1 MEMKNNPGN
10 TYSMCTF
17 EHFNISYCVVH
28 GSKFAQ
34 RDCIVSLSLATRDRR
49 GADVELCRARR
60 DRRSFRVYARVE
72 DGTYGRALASRRLT
86 TVLVVRISRS
96 PVRTVCELATLVH
109 HVGCLHAMPW
119 AWRKA
124 HSLRRLRRTLI
135 RRVAPR
141 SRAPPLTL
149 AARPR
154 TTHPSARWAP
164 LRPMPW
170 RSGAPRRRH

>member
-49 GADVELCRARR
+49 VRVELCRAREAPPFVSR
-60 DRRSFRVYARVE
+60 LESR
-72 DGTYGRALASRRLT
+72 GRYVRPGVSVPAPYY
-86 TVLVVRISRS
+86 VLVVRISRS
-96 PVRTVCELATLVH
+96 PVRTVCGLATLVY
-109 HVGCLHAMPW
+109 HVGCLHALGLAQGAQSAPP
-119 AWRKA
+119 APYSHPSRCTA
-124 HSLRRLRRTLI
+124 LSRT
-135 RRVAPR
+135 
-141 SRAPPLTL
+141 PLTL

>member
-34 RDCIVSLSLATRDRR
+34 RDCIVSLSLADSRPPRCRR
-49 GADVELCRARR
+49 
-60 DRRSFRVYARVE
+60 
-72 DGTYGRALASRRLT
+72 RALSSSTGPPFVSRLRESRGRYVRPGVSVPAPYY
-86 TVLVVRISRS
+86 VLVVRISRS
-96 PVRTVCELATLVH
+96 PVRTVCGLATLVWPTS
-109 HVGCLHAMPW
+109 AASMTW

>member
-49 GADVELCRARR
+49 VRVELCRAREAPPFVSR
-60 DRRSFRVYARVE
+60 LESR
-72 DGTYGRALASRRLT
+72 GRYVRPGVSVPAPYY
-86 TVLVVRISRS
+86 VLVVRISRS
-96 PVRTVCELATLVH
+96 PVRTVCGLATLVWPTS
-109 HVGCLHAMPW
+109 AASMTW

>member
-1 MEMKNNPGN
+1 MAANLHSE
-10 TYSMCTF
+10 
-17 EHFNISYCVVH
+17 
-28 GSKFAQ
+28 
-34 RDCIVSLSLATRDRR
+34 IVSSLYLSRLATAACVSSSRTAVRFAFR
-49 GADVELCRARR
+49 ES
-60 DRRSFRVYARVE
+60 RS
-72 DGTYGRALASRRLT
+72 GTVRPGVRASRRLT